1 VDVRIKKQEAVMKR
15 TYGAKELLTRA
26 KNEAKKRNK
35 RRIKRLDK
43 RHGKNLVGAIGA
55 SPAASA

>member
-1 VDVRIKKQEAVMKR
+1 MKR
-15 TYGAKELLTRA
+15 TYGAELLARA

-43 RHGKNLVGAIGA
+43 RHAKKLVGAIGA
-55 SPAASA
+55 SPAAPA

>member
-1 VDVRIKKQEAVMKR
+1 VRINKQEAVMKR
-15 TYGAKELLTRA
+15 PYGAKELLTRA
-26 KNEAKKRNK
+26 KGEAKKRNN

-43 RHGKNLVGAIGA
+43 RHAKKLVGAIGA